1 MSSYSSLLERKIK
14 EIEHD
19 PAEMRQVVYDVARL
33 ALKQQLYAQ
42 RPPLKS
48 ANIQHSLSDL
58 EAAIERVE
66 SQSAQSHREQ
76 GTIGPLGEV
85 RRDVAADKAV
95 PTWRS
100 EPTLSVEPVT
110 SSSFEKETRQR
121 KGSRPIWFSR
131 TPRMR
136 WYLPNRDRHWD
147 GCWSPAWPKFSS

>member
-1 MSSYSSLLERKIK
+1 MIELVTHAVPSADMSSYSSLLERKIK

-48 ANIQHSLSDL
+48 TDIQHSLSDL

-66 SQSAQSHREQ
+66 SQSAHSHRQ
-76 GTIGPLGEV
+76 ATIDPLGEV

-100 EPTLSVEPVT
+100 EPTLSVELGDLV
-110 SSSFEKETRQR
+110 
-121 KGSRPIWFSR
+121 I
-131 TPRMR
+131 
-136 WYLPNRDRHWD
+136 LPEGNAAAQ
-147 GCWSPAWPKFSS
+147 GQPS